1 MQQQASGGIH
11 LVTQEGNKH
20 IWNKLQGKK
29 KKKRP
34 IPPSPAKEKEAWALR
49 SLGVKEWHEA
59 ACTTRRKKNWINPI
73 KDVEEYQDVKAIDQK
88 VQDWARQQWLD
99 RWSRYQAKIS
109 ISVRSPAQ
117 EGGLFGNR
125 FDYHSKLRKAES
137 SMAVQLRSEKIG
149 LNDFLYRMKVPGIR
163 NAECSCGWRK
173 QTVKHILL
181 FCPELAKERR
191 ELIEQVGTS
200 DYRQIL
206 TQKHGIRAAAR
217 WMIKIG
223 RLDQFSLAQEQLA
236 RSKLPLG
243 LDKETKNKKK
253 GKEKR
258 GSKKKA

>member
-1 MQQQASGGIH
+1 MPEENQ
-11 LVTQEGNKH
+11 
-20 IWNKLQGKK
+20 
-29 KKKRP
+29 KRP
-34 IPPSPAKEKEAWALR
+34 AENLRCAKWIRLLGKNHSAPPPTLPSKN
-49 SLGVKEWHEA
+49 
-59 ACTTRRKKNWINPI
+59 RKKII
-73 KDVEEYQDVKAIDQK
+73 FFLSK
-88 VQDWARQQWLD
+88 
-99 RWSRYQAKIS
+99 STS
-109 ISVRSPAQ
+109 IS
-117 EGGLFGNR
+117 
-125 FDYHSKLRKAES
+125 
-137 SMAVQLRSEKIG
+137 
-149 LNDFLYRMKVPGIR
+149 IR